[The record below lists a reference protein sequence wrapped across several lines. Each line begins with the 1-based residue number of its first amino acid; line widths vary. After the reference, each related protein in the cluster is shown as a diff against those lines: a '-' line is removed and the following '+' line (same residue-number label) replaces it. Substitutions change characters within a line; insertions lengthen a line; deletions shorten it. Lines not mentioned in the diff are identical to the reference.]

1 MVLKKGVHLSLR
13 LNGKEAKEVGK
24 HGRRRFRKNAC
35 WLVSAEKMHIV
46 D

>member
-13 LNGKEAKEVGK
+13 LNGKAKEVGK

-35 WLVSAEKMHIV
+35 WLVSAGKMHIV